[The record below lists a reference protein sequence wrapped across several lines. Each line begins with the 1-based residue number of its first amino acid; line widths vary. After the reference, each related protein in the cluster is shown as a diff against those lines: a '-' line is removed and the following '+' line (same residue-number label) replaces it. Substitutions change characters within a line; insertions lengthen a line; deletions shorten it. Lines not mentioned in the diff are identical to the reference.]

1 MTSLVVY
8 VHDVGAKTTEG
19 IEDSREVTDHS
30 GDQSCMPMMLV
41 PKLQRALRTVEK

>member
-8 VHDVGAKTTEG
+8 VHDVGAKATEG

-30 GDQSCMPMMLV
+30 GDQSCMSVMSE
-41 PKLQRALRTVEK
+41 PKLPMILRAVEK